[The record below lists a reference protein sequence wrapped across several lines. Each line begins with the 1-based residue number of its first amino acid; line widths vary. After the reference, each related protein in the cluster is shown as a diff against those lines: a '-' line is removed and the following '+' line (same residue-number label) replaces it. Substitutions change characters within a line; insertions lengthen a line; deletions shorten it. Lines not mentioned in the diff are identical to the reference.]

1 MQPKFTF
8 VGAFMKKFIGVVFAV
23 FVMVAGAFAQTS
35 NPKYEVLPFAAPPD
49 GPEWGD
55 TVSVAADGKG
65 SILVFR
71 RAEPPVLI
79 FNRDGKF
86 LKGWGEGVFPEIH
99 SIDVDRE
106 GFVWATDTKD
116 HMVYK
121 FTMGGKQL
129 LALGTKGVAGDNTSK
144 TAFNRP
150 TDVAVAANGDIFVT
164 DGYGNSRIVHFSKD
178 GKFIGII
185 GGTKGGG
192 PGEFATPHAIQIDS
206 KGRLIV
212 NDWQQQAKNPRL
224 QIFDQN
230 GKFIEQWARLGI
242 TRPTGLAITPDDTV
256 WVGDT
261 EGNSIWVLKDGK
273 VLDFI
278 GDLKARPHNIA
289 WDAGSNELYFAD
301 TTEPGQIKRVR
312 KK

>member
-1 MQPKFTF
+1 
-8 VGAFMKKFIGVVFAV
+8 
-23 FVMVAGAFAQTS
+23 VAGFSQTS
-35 NPKYEVLPFAAPPD
+35 NNKYDIVKFGAPPEGEPD
-49 GPEWGD
+49 WGD
-55 TVSVAADGKG
+55 TVSIAADGKG

-79 FNRDGKF
+79 FNREGK
-86 LKGWGEGVFPEIH
+86 LLNSWGTGLFPEIH
-99 SIDVDRE
+99 SIDVFD
-106 GFVWATDTKD
+106 GFVWITDTKD

-121 FTMGGKQL
+121 FTMDGKQL
-129 LALGTKGVAGDNTSK
+129 MALGTKGVPGDNSSK

-150 TDVAVAANGDIFVT
+150 TDVAIAPNGDIFVS

-178 GKFIGII
+178 GKFIKII

-192 PGEFATPHAIQIDS
+192 PGEFNPPHAIRFDS

-212 NDWQQQAKNPRL
+212 NDWQGNVKNPRL
-224 QIFDQN
+224 QIFDQD
-230 GKFIEQWARLGI
+230 GKFIEQWTNLGI
-242 TRPTGLAITPDDTV
+242 VRPTGLAIAPDDTV
-256 WVGDT
+256 YVGDT

-278 GDLKARPHNIA
+278 GDLKARPHNIV
-289 WDAGSNELYFAD
+289 WDAGSNELYFID
-301 TTEPGQIKRVR
+301 TTEPGQVKKVVR